1 LTEFDSGSGGVLATA
16 EKKGSRPKNL
26 PAQGGGPVGDLT
38 LRSVV
43 LGISVVIFINL
54 WVTYAETVVHAS
66 RLNLSFFQITLL
78 FVFLIFVAIL
88 NPLLKTIR
96 PSAALSAAEL
106 LVVVAIGMVGSV
118 VPTSGIVGFMIGVIS
133 TPIYFASPENGWSEF
148 YHPQLDSWIVPTN
161 PDALRVFYEGLPPG
175 ASGPWKAWIPAL
187 AWWACL
193 VGAIFTASASA
204 MVILRKPW
212 ADHEKLSYPL
222 VAVPLEMVAGTED
235 RARKLP
241 EFMKGWLFW
250 IPAVFAFLLFVWNSL
265 SWFLPIIPGISMYP
279 HGGYFR
285 FTRYSPGIFVQPLQF
300 FTMAFAYFANT
311 QVLFSI
317 IFFYLLHVV
326 EGGLFNRLGYQI
338 EASTD
343 AFSADPPTEAWQC
356 FGALAF
362 MVVWRLWVARQ
373 HLKDVL
379 LKALNTDH
387 PADDTGEALSYRTA
401 VVALVL
407 SLVFVLFWF
416 QKAGM
421 DLLSAVMFLVGLGVV
436 YLGMARVVSE
446 AGVVYAQATVS
457 PQAFVMDVQGTTALS
472 SRTMTSLVLSYSLI
486 DYMRGLFM
494 PGLAHVV
501 KIADSIRGSRR
512 LLLGVIGL
520 GVLAGFV
527 ASVWLTIY
535 LGHGHG
541 AYNFPAFPFF
551 SGDPKGVFEST
562 LVLIKTPKAFD
573 PNRIVFFSI
582 GAGLFGLMTFLRYR
596 YTWWPIHPIGLTIS
610 AADNNAS
617 LVMPVFMVWAA
628 KSILLRLGGV
638 NFFNKAKPLFMGLM
652 TGYTLGVV
660 WSFAVDAIW
669 FSGKGHL
676 VHWW

>member
-1 LTEFDSGSGGVLATA
+1 MAIPTKNQARSDGGPATGSGTA
-16 EKKGSRPKNL
+16 
-26 PAQGGGPVGDLT
+26 GDLT

-43 LGISVVIFINL
+43 LGVFVVVFINL

-78 FVFLIFVAIL
+78 FVFLVLVVVL
-88 NPLLKTIR
+88 NPLLKSVR
-96 PSAALSAAEL
+96 PSAVLSTAEL
-106 LVVVAIGMVGSV
+106 LVVVAIGMVGCV

-133 TPIYFASPENGWSEF
+133 TPIYFATPENGWAEF

-161 PDALRVFYEGLPPG
+161 REALRVFYEGLPPG
-175 ASGPWKAWIPAL
+175 ADGPWRAWIPSL

-212 ADHEKLSYPL
+212 VDHEKLAYPL
-222 VAVPLEMVAGTED
+222 VAVPLAMVEE
-235 RARKLP
+235 ARDPSLSFP
-241 EFMKGWLFW
+241 AFTRSLLFW
-250 IPAVFAFLLFVWNSL
+250 AAGMFAFLLLVWNSL
-265 SWFLPIIPGISMYP
+265 SWLYPVLPSVSLYP

-285 FTRYSPGIFVQPLQF
+285 FTRYSPGIYVQPLQF

-311 QVLFSI
+311 QVLFSVV
-317 IFFYLLHVV
+317 FFYILHVV
-326 EGGLFNRLGYQI
+326 EGGIFNRLGYQI

-343 AFSADPPTEAWQC
+343 SFSADPPTQAWQC

-362 MVVWRLWVARQ
+362 MVAWRLWVARH
-373 HLKDVL
+373 HLRDVF
-379 LKALNTDH
+379 LKALNNDH
-387 PADDTGEALSYRTA
+387 PAEDRGEVLSYRTA
-401 VVALVL
+401 VISLVL
-407 SLVFVLFWF
+407 SLTFALFWF
-416 QKAGM
+416 HRAGM
-421 DLLSAVMFLVGLGVV
+421 DLVSGVMFLTGLTIV

-457 PQAFVMDVQGTTALS
+457 PQAFVMDVRGTAALS

-501 KIADSIRGSRR
+501 KLGDFIRGSRR
-512 LLLGVIGL
+512 LLLMVAGV

-527 ASVWLTIY
+527 SSVWLTIY
-535 LGHGHG
+535 LGHDHG
-541 AYNFPAFPFF
+541 AYNFPRFPFF
-551 SGDPKGVFEST
+551 SGDPKGVFGST
-562 LVLIKTPKAFD
+562 LVLIKTPNVLD
-573 PNRIVFFSI
+573 PNRIIFFSI
-582 GAGLFGLMTFLRYR
+582 GAFLFALMTFLRYR
-596 YTWWPIHPIGLTIS
+596 FSWWPIHPVGLTIS

-617 LVMPVFMVWAA
+617 LVMPVFMVWVA

-638 NFFNKAKPLFMGLM
+638 NFFNKAKPLFMGLL

-660 WSFAVDAIW
+660 WSFTVDAIW
-669 FSGKGHL
+669 FSGRGHL